1 MEGWHLKTC
10 FHDPMHVLYLG
21 TCKDLY
27 ASALGYW
34 LRNNLYGGP
43 GALTDK
49 LRRVSF
55 ELKKEC
61 KDNANLA
68 VDVHVFVLMV
78 CANIIYI
85 YIDYRVE
92 IKAKPAQ
99 TTSPGSSSLSKPL
112 LRPTHTST
120 RQTNTRSLDLCSKLP
135 L

>member
-1 MEGWHLKTC
+1 
-10 FHDPMHVLYLG
+10 MHVLYLG

-43 GALTDK
+43 GTLTDK

-85 YIDYRVE
+85 GYRVE

>member
-1 MEGWHLKTC
+1 
-10 FHDPMHVLYLG
+10 MHVLYLG

-43 GALTDK
+43 GTLTDK

-85 YIDYRVE
+85 YIYR
-92 IKAKPAQ
+92 
-99 TTSPGSSSLSKPL
+99 L
-112 LRPTHTST
+112 
-120 RQTNTRSLDLCSKLP
+120 
-135 L
+135 